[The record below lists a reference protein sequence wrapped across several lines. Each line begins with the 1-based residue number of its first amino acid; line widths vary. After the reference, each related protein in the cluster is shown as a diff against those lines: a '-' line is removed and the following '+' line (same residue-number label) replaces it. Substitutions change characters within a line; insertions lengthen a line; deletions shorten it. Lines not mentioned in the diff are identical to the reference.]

1 MAGHSKWA
9 QIKRQK
15 ATMDA
20 RRGQVFTKL
29 AREITVAVREGG
41 PDPDANYRL
50 RLAIQRA
57 KRENMPW
64 ENIERAIKR
73 ATGAAEGEAF
83 EEVYYEAYGP
93 KGTAIL
99 IQALTDNRNRTVGE
113 LRSII
118 TRGGGTMAE
127 AGAVAWLFDP
137 KGLIVISASGSDPEE
152 VALQAIDAGAEDFR
166 ILGDEVEVYTEPPS
180 LKRVEEALRAAGLEV
195 VSAERTMV
203 PKAMMSLSS
212 EDAAQVLRLLER
224 IEELDDVQQVFTNL
238 DIPEELAAVGSGT

>member
-15 ATMDA
+15 AAMDA
-20 RRGQVFTKL
+20 RRGQLFTKL

-41 PDPDANYRL
+41 PDPEANYRL

-57 KRENMPW
+57 RRENMPM

-73 ATGAAEGEAF
+73 AAGATEGEAF
-83 EEVYYEAYGP
+83 EEIYYEAYGP

-118 TRGGGTMAE
+118 TRAGGTMAE

-137 KGLIVISASGSDPEE
+137 KGLIVVSAAGSDPEE
-152 VALQAIDAGAEDFR
+152 LALKAIDAGAEDVR
-166 ILGDEVEVYTEPPS
+166 IAGSEVEVYTDPS
-180 LKRVEEALRAAGLEV
+180 ELKAVEEAIRAAGLEV

-203 PKAMMSLSS
+203 PKAMMSLSRD
-212 EDAAQVLRLLER
+212 EAAQVLKLLER

-238 DIPEELAAVGSGT
+238 DIPEELAAVASGT

>member
-1 MAGHSKWA
+1 
-9 QIKRQK
+9 
-15 ATMDA
+15 MDA

-41 PDPDANYRL
+41 PDPEANYRL

-57 KRENMPW
+57 RRENMPS
-64 ENIERAIKR
+64 ENIERAIRR
-73 ATGAAEGEAF
+73 AAGAAEGEAF

-118 TRGGGTMAE
+118 TRGGGSMAE
-127 AGAVAWLFDP
+127 AGSVAWLFDQ
-137 KGLIVISASGSDPEE
+137 KGLIVVSAGHADPED
-152 VALQAIDAGAEDFR
+152 VALQAIDAGAEDVR
-166 ILGDEVEVYTEPPS
+166 VVGNEIEVYTEPS
-180 LKRVEEALRAAGLEV
+180 ELRRVEEALKAAGLQV

-203 PKAMMSLSS
+203 PKALMSLNS
-212 EDAAQVLRLLER
+212 EETAQVLRLLER

-238 DIPEELAAVGSGT
+238 DIPDELAAVGSEA